1 MRTLRRIKESHSKTR
16 SFEQQDVKDNEYRSE
31 EPWRLFRIMAEFV
44 EGFETLSRIGPAV
57 TIFGSARVKQNSP
70 DCRIAEELGGLLSK
84 AGYAVITGGG
94 PGVMEA
100 ANKGAKD
107 AGGISIGLSI
117 DLPFEDRSNPYLTH
131 ELWFNYFFVRK
142 VMFVKYAK
150 GFIALPG
157 GFGTLDEFYE
167 ALTLIQTR
175 KVPPFPIVM
184 MNTKY
189 WKNLIEWM
197 KNEQLQNGMISESD
211 LDLFYLTDDPKDAVN
226 HIVNF
231 YRPGRKRNARRNQ
244 NSF

>member
-1 MRTLRRIKESHSKTR
+1 ME
-16 SFEQQDVKDNEYRSE
+16 EQGYRSE

-44 EGFETLSRIGPAV
+44 EGFETLSRVGPAV
-57 TIFGSARVKQNSP
+57 SIFGSARVKP
-70 DCRIAEELGGLLSK
+70 DAGDCRIAEEIGRLLAK

-94 PGVMEA
+94 PGIMEA
-100 ANKGAKD
+100 ANKGAKS

-167 ALTLIQTR
+167 ALTLIQTK
-175 KVPPFPIVM
+175 KVPPFPIVTL
-184 MNTKY
+184 NKRY
-189 WKNLIEWM
+189 WQGMIDWM
-197 KNEQLQNGMISESD
+197 RNEQLQNGMISATD

-226 HIVNF
+226 YIISF
-231 YRPGRKRNARRNQ
+231 YKKKKRTPKQAKKRK
-244 NSF
+244 

>member
-1 MRTLRRIKESHSKTR
+1 MRTIRRLRRNRGR
-16 SFEQQDVKDNEYRSE
+16 SDEEKMNDHGYRSE

-57 TIFGSARVKQNSP
+57 SIFGSARIKA
-70 DCRIAEELGGLLSK
+70 DTTDYRMAEKIGYLLAKS
-84 AGYAVITGGG
+84 GYAVITGGG
-94 PGVMEA
+94 PGIMEA
-100 ANKGAKD
+100 ANKGAKN

-117 DLPFEDRSNPYLTH
+117 DLPFEDRANPYLTH

-167 ALTLIQTR
+167 ALTLIQTK

-184 MNTKY
+184 VNSRY
-189 WKNLIEWM
+189 WKNMIKWM
-197 KNEQLQNGMISESD
+197 KNEQLQNGMISPSD
-211 LDLFYLTDDPKDAVN
+211 LNLFYLTDDPEEAVRY
-226 HIVNF
+226 IVTF
-231 YRPGRKRNARRNQ
+231 YQKKPKKRKK
-244 NSF
+244 SE